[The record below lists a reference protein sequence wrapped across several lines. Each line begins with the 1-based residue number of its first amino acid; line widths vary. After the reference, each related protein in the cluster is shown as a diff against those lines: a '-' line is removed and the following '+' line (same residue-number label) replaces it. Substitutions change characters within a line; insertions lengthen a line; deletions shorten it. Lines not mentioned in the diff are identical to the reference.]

1 MGSYLTRNR
10 AWVYVAFYD
19 EYVGRHINTSIGG
32 SIMFMLP
39 MYLYGIHLNR
49 LNEET
54 FNHYMYNWQ
63 YWDKR
68 NRLCHNMIM
77 EHFEVHKE
85 NLEDLIVDLQKQG
98 PKVLMDL
105 PSKKPDTSMSLN
117 DFALIDEISGLNSYL
132 DGFLSS
138 HDIPE
143 TTKDR
148 IKARMFR
155 YNSEKPKE
163 VALNEMREVIF
174 GTGR

>member
-1 MGSYLTRNR
+1 
-10 AWVYVAFYD
+10 
-19 EYVGRHINTSIGG
+19 
-32 SIMFMLP
+32 
-39 MYLYGIHLNR
+39 
-49 LNEET
+49 
-54 FNHYMYNWQ
+54 
-63 YWDKR
+63 
-68 NRLCHNMIM
+68 
-77 EHFEVHKE
+77 
-85 NLEDLIVDLQKQG
+85 
-98 PKVLMDL
+98 MDL
-105 PSKKPDTSMSLN
+105 PSKTPDTSMNLN

-148 IKARMFR
+148 IRARMFR